1 MIAHGKTIFQFA
13 QATFA
18 LMLMVS
24 SILIGVKYNNG
35 PTKTVR
41 NTHKTPGMKK
51 NDIPET
57 ENYIPEN
64 CITPKFE
71 EVTSFVSI

>member
-18 LMLMVS
+18 LMLMAS
-24 SILIGVKYNNG
+24 NILIGVKYNNG

-41 NTHKTPGMKK
+41 NTHKNEAGKK
-51 NDIPET
+51 
-57 ENYIPEN
+57 YFFR
-64 CITPKFE
+64 K
-71 EVTSFVSI
+71 

>member
-18 LMLMVS
+18 LMLMAS
-24 SILIGVKYNNG
+24 NILIGVKYNNG

-51 NDIPET
+51 NDIPKLK
-57 ENYIPEN
+57 
-64 CITPKFE
+64 ITFQK
-71 EVTSFVSI
+71 IA